1 MNHKTYQV
9 NTHKAIGEVLDGEAI
24 IINLQTG
31 SYYSMNTAGST
42 LWEAISNQVPVAIT
56 NPALEKFITFLLQ
69 EDLISEAPVTV
80 LADTLPA
87 KLVSVIED
95 PIIEK
100 YEDMQE
106 MLLADPIHDVDNAGW
121 PKLTHE

>member
-31 SYYSMNTAGST
+31 SYYSMNAAGST
-42 LWEAISNQVPVAIT
+42 LWEAMSKQLPIAIT
-56 NPALEKFITFLLQ
+56 SPALETFISFLLQ
-69 EDLISEAPVTV
+69 EDLISEVPTSASFSTPS
-80 LADTLPA
+80 ADP
-87 KLVSVIED
+87 VSVTSD
-95 PIIEK
+95 PTIEK

-121 PKLTHE
+121 PKLAHE